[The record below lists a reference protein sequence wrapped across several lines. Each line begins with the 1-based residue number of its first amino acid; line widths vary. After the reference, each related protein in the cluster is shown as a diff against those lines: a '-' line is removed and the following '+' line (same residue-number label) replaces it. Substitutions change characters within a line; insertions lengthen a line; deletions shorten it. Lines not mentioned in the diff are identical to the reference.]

1 MFYSDAAGFTS
12 EKIKED
18 QVEITD
24 SSWQKLIVGQSK
36 GKIISSD
43 KNGLPVLIDPPPL
56 TKEQL
61 TLIADTTKSGLMA
74 EATNVIAP
82 LEDAQKLGIATDA
95 EIMSLKTWQTYRVL
109 LYRVD
114 TATAPDIEWPEKP
127 V

>member
-1 MFYSDAAGFTS
+1 
-12 EKIKED
+12 
-18 QVEITD
+18 
-24 SSWQKLIVGQSK
+24 
-36 GKIISSD
+36 
-43 KNGLPVLIDPPPL
+43 
-56 TKEQL
+56 
-61 TLIADTTKSGLMA
+61 MA